1 MKQAEDTQEEEAR
14 PSVAIVK
21 ELGIDIDYQAALA
34 AIKNK
39 NYSKTD
45 VLRDVSKTPE
55 RVVDPVEDQKQAEE
69 KKEQDEKT
77 EKTVKTAYGEGSV
90 TNIREDGFCEVKL
103 DFGVVYIQEKK
114 NKMKRQ
120 KRQ

>member
-14 PSVAIVK
+14 PSIVK

-69 KKEQDEKT
+69 KKQQDEKT
-77 EKTVKTAYGEGSV
+77 VQTAYGEGSV
-90 TNIREDGFCEVKL
+90 MNIRDDGFCEVKL
-103 DFGVVYIQEKK
+103 AFGTAFVHSKIL
-114 NKMKRQ
+114 
-120 KRQ
+120 